1 MRRRF
6 ALVIALASLLPACS
20 GVSDLGKAPTPFAGT
35 EGDAVRKKA
44 DAALAEKK
52 YAEAWNLEAQ
62 AGTDRA
68 RLEAIA
74 LASLEADEG
83 PFEDMLAQLRTKFGG
98 LSPEGRARVTA
109 FTSKE
114 LGLAHWARAVDVELA
129 AADDAP
135 AYAGAWRV
143 YEQTPP
149 GEALA
154 VLESLRAA
162 RKDHDLAS
170 AAAKP
175 K

>member
-6 ALVIALASLLPACS
+6 SLVIAFASLLPACS
-20 GVSDLGKAPTPFAGT
+20 GVSDLGKSPAPFAGT
-35 EGDAVRKKA
+35 EGDVVRKKA

-52 YAEAWNLEAQ
+52 YADAWNLEAQ

-83 PFEDMLAQLRTKFGG
+83 PFEDMFVQLRTKFGG

-109 FTSKE
+109 LATKE
-114 LGLAHWARAVDVELA
+114 VGAKHWARAADAEIA

-135 AYAGAWRV
+135 TYGGAWRV

-149 GEALA
+149 DEALA
-154 VLESLRAA
+154 VLETIRGA
-162 RKDHDLAS
+162 RKDHDAAT